1 MIRDEETTI
10 YHLFGEGLS
19 GRAVKIRELDPDDS
33 DDIEAEA
40 ARAGKESGFDDG
52 IDFARHLQRMSL
64 TRMIVAVTA
73 RNTGVEEAKLAREA
87 AVKAVGEAAKPE
99 IAALQAG
106 IVAVPPTATADDL
119 AAKVA
124 AVTVEAHGAGQAA
137 AEEAAANAV
146 LKAQWIPVNT
156 LDMTTK
162 EKPNYFSKLFKAKD
176 AKLLGVIYRRTYSAL
191 EGEAN
196 QIMGKSLKSV

>member
-1 MIRDEETTI
+1 MSEETTI

-19 GRAVKIRELDPDDS
+19 GRAVKLRELDPDDS

-40 ARAGKESGFDDG
+40 ARAAKESGFDDSY
-52 IDFARHLQRMSL
+52 DFVRHRSRMSL

-73 RNTGVEEAKLAREA
+73 KNTGVEDAKQAREA

-99 IAALQAG
+99 IEALQAAL
-106 IVAVPPTATADDL
+106 VADPPTATANDL
-119 AAKVA
+119 AARIA
-124 AVTVEAHGAGQAA
+124 AVTVQAYDAGKAA
-137 AEEAAANAV
+137 AEEAASTAV
-146 LKAQWIPVNT
+146 LKATWIPVNA

-162 EKPNYFSKLFKAKD
+162 EKPHYFAKLFKAKD
-176 AKLLGVIYRRTYSAL
+176 AKLLGLIYYRLYSAL

-196 QIMGKSLKSV
+196 QIMGKAMKSV